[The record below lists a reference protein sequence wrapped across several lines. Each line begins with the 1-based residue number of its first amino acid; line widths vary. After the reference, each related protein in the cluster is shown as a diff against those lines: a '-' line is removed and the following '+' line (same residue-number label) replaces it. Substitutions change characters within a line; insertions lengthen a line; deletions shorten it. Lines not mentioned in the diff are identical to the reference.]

1 VPEPKIIETLD
12 KLSSKKVIKNT
23 IYTVSII
30 IFFAFI
36 LLPPILGIIIKWNT
50 MNQVFADP
58 NRTETRYM
66 HSTLWEVNNLNTSKF
81 DVETPSPSS
90 INSTL
95 RANTVNTIY
104 SYGIRV
110 WKRMENSTE
119 QEITNGSCVASVDK
133 KDLKKSVEIGT
144 WNCPVI
150 NMSSTDSVV
159 IRVYCRIY
167 KDENW
172 SLVGTFITRQ
182 LGATKLNNSTWV
194 VHYCLEVTF
203 DGHEYCYTY
212 YIGDTLSA
220 GFTDFSEMEG
230 FAWTSGATLARATS
244 AICASFAVAI
254 FVAIV
259 DILAGLPMA
268 WLITRGQSRW
278 LNVLDTLS
286 DIPFI
291 VPTATLG
298 YSLLLFWNEP
308 GGLSSLFGTPFIS
321 PGWLLVVLLHFVF
334 SFPVVVRVMVGA
346 LFDYKLEYEQAS
358 RTLGAA
364 PLTAAR
370 TVTFPILKHSLIASF
385 TLAFARSLSETG
397 ATMMV
402 AGAFV
407 NGPIF
412 IKNYVSTGEEGA
424 LVFVSFI
431 LIALSSII
439 FVTIR
444 LLGPK
449 LKMPIRKVW
458 PRAERKLSSSI
469 VTSSRNGIT
478 LLIFFVIVLIPS
490 LFVAIPAFEAIFTG
504 VLPEALGGVGVWGD
518 YWQSIALS
526 YLVGIIVTLLN
537 VVIGLPMA
545 IIIARR
551 KIGNGPSAVLDVLIN
566 IPIIVPSVAL
576 GASLAIFW
584 TENFAF
590 IPEIWLLIFAHLS
603 ITYPYFV
610 RSMSA
615 AVERISIE
623 LEEAGKTLGARP
635 LGVFR
640 TIIFPLTKYSM
651 FSGAI
656 MMFTRSVSETGA
668 TLVVSNLVTAP
679 VLLVGWVD
687 NKVPT
692 ATLGLG
698 CGFLILFSFIILL
711 VLRLIVKKRR
721 TY

>member
-1 VPEPKIIETLD
+1 LPKPKITETLD
-12 KLSSKKVIKNT
+12 KLSSKTAIKNT
-23 IYTVSII
+23 IYIISVI
-30 IFFAFI
+30 IFLALI
-36 LLPPILGIIIKWNT
+36 LLPPILGIIIKWGAMRDVLSEPELMSGALNAIGT
-50 MNQVFADP
+50 SFAIAF
-58 NRTETRYM
+58 
-66 HSTLWEVNNLNTSKF
+66 LV
-81 DVETPSPSS
+81 SS
-90 INSTL
+90 ID
-95 RANTVNTIY
+95 I
-104 SYGIRV
+104 
-110 WKRMENSTE
+110 
-119 QEITNGSCVASVDK
+119 VAGV
-133 KDLKKSVEIGT
+133 
-144 WNCPVI
+144 
-150 NMSSTDSVV
+150 
-159 IRVYCRIY
+159 
-167 KDENW
+167 
-172 SLVGTFITRQ
+172 
-182 LGATKLNNSTWV
+182 
-194 VHYCLEVTF
+194 
-203 DGHEYCYTY
+203 
-212 YIGDTLSA
+212 
-220 GFTDFSEMEG
+220 
-230 FAWTSGATLARATS
+230 
-244 AICASFAVAI
+244 
-254 FVAIV
+254 
-259 DILAGLPMA
+259 PMA
-268 WLITRGQSRW
+268 WMITRGKSKW
-278 LNVLDTLS
+278 LNVLDTSS

-298 YSLLLFWNEP
+298 YSLLLFWSDQSR
-308 GGLSSLFGTPFIS
+308 GLPSLFGTPLVS
-321 PGWLLVVLLHFVF
+321 PGWLLIILLHFTF
-334 SFPVVVRVMVGA
+334 SYPVIVRVMVGA
-346 LFDYKLEYEQAS
+346 LLDYKLEYEQAS

-412 IKNYVSTGEEGA
+412 IKNYIGTGKEGP

-431 LIALSSII
+431 LIALSSLV

-449 LKMPIRKVW
+449 LKMPVRKIW

-469 VTSSRNGIT
+469 VKSSRNGIT
-478 LLIFFVIVLIPS
+478 LLIFFVIVLVPS

-504 VLPEALGGVGVWGD
+504 VLPEALGRVGVWGD
-518 YWQSIALS
+518 YWQSISLS
-526 YLVGIIVTLLN
+526 YFVGIVVTLLN

-551 KIGNGPSAVLDVLIN
+551 KMGNGPSAVLDMLVN

-584 TENFAF
+584 KENFAF
-590 IPEIWLLIFAHLS
+590 MPEIWLLIFAHLS

-615 AVERISIE
+615 AIERISME
-623 LEEAGKTLGARP
+623 LEEAGRTLGAKP

-651 FSGAI
+651 LSGAI

-668 TLVVSNLVTAP
+668 TLVVSNIVTAP
-679 VLLVGWVD
+679 VLLVNWVK
-687 NKVPT
+687 NEIPT

-711 VLRLIVKKRR
+711 VLRLVVRGRR

>member
-1 VPEPKIIETLD
+1 MQAERTNLLKPKIAKALD
-12 KLSSKKVIKNT
+12 KLSSKTAIKNT
-23 IYTVSII
+23 IYIVSII
-30 IFFAFI
+30 IFFALI
-36 LLPPILGIIIKWNT
+36 LFPPILGIIIKWGSIEDVL
-50 MNQVFADP
+50 NQPELMSEA
-58 NRTETRYM
+58 
-66 HSTLWEVNNLNTSKF
+66 LN
-81 DVETPSPSS
+81 
-90 INSTL
+90 
-95 RANTVNTIY
+95 
-104 SYGIRV
+104 
-110 WKRMENSTE
+110 
-119 QEITNGSCVASVDK
+119 
-133 KDLKKSVEIGT
+133 
-144 WNCPVI
+144 
-150 NMSSTDSVV
+150 
-159 IRVYCRIY
+159 
-167 KDENW
+167 
-172 SLVGTFITRQ
+172 
-182 LGATKLNNSTWV
+182 
-194 VHYCLEVTF
+194 
-203 DGHEYCYTY
+203 
-212 YIGDTLSA
+212 
-220 GFTDFSEMEG
+220 
-230 FAWTSGATLARATS
+230 
-244 AICASFAVAI
+244 AIAASFAVAF
-254 FVAIV
+254 FVSFIDV
-259 DILAGLPMA
+259 VAGVPMA
-268 WLITRGQSRW
+268 WMITRGNSKW
-278 LNVLDTLS
+278 LSVLDTLS

-298 YSLLLFWNEP
+298 YSLFLFWGDL
-308 GGLSSLFGTPFIS
+308 GGLSSLFGVPFVS
-321 PGWLLVVLLHFVF
+321 RGWLLVVLLHFAF

-346 LFDYKLEYEQAS
+346 SLDYKLEYEQAS

-412 IKNYVSTGEEGA
+412 INKHIGEAGP
-424 LVFVSFI
+424 LVFVSAI
-431 LIALSSII
+431 LIVLSSLV

-444 LLGPK
+444 LLGPR
-449 LKMPIRKVW
+449 LKMPVRKVW
-458 PRAERKLSSSI
+458 PKAERKLSSSTI
-469 VTSSRNGIT
+469 ASSRNGIT
-478 LLIFFVIVLIPS
+478 LLVFLVIVLVPS
-490 LFVAIPAFEAIFTG
+490 LFVAVPAFEAIFAG

-518 YWQSIALS
+518 YWQSISLS
-526 YLVGIIVTLLN
+526 YFVGIIVTLLN

-551 KIGNGPSAVLDVLIN
+551 KIGNGPSAVLDVLVN

-584 TENFAF
+584 ENFAF
-590 IPEIWLLIFAHLS
+590 MPEIWLLIFAHLS

-615 AVERISIE
+615 AVERISME
-623 LEEAGKTLGARP
+623 LEEAGRTLGAKP

-651 FSGAI
+651 LSGAI

-679 VLLVGWVD
+679 VLLVNWVK
-687 NKVPT
+687 NEVPT
-692 ATLGLG
+692 STLGLG

-711 VLRLIVKKRR
+711 VLRLVVKGRE